1 MIHLSHLER
10 GGCNHFGPQL
20 PGDAL
25 LRAVPGPQEAFMR
38 KARSLLSCFVLV
50 VASASLQG
58 QTPPGGTAIVQIELS
73 PGSAQETQSPRPP
86 DPVQNAEPRNQ
97 RSEPAHLA
105 SPDMTVAATQSE
117 RLKII
122 LLKPS
127 VRFEDIHKG
136 VKSEW
141 GLRESE
147 AIKSTKPL
155 GAEENYENLL
165 LSAARSEVA
174 PKALLL
180 EREKL
185 DSSTTEA
192 CAKLEALTSRLAR
205 GNVNEAATS
214 ALTELAALDEHY
226 AILAQFVR
234 LETGPGR
241 SWNPNTGSITS
252 STDSTLLQ
260 VALISGKTGKVI
272 WKGER
277 LIRNKALRPTDSG
290 FSKAITELYRDF
302 DTK

>member
-1 MIHLSHLER
+1 MKVA
-10 GGCNHFGPQL
+10 HFILCCWVLLLVPC
-20 PGDAL
+20 
-25 LRAVPGPQEAFMR
+25 LRA
-38 KARSLLSCFVLV
+38 
-50 VASASLQG
+50 
-58 QTPPGGTAIVQIELS
+58 QTPPGGKAIVPIELAKDHEQFVASPSEQVKFAMFKANPALSERVAGASQS
-73 PGSAQETQSPRPP
+73 PGSAQETQSPRSP
-86 DPVQNAEPRNQ
+86 DPVQNAEPGSQ
-97 RSEPAHLA
+97 SSEPAHLA
-105 SPDMTVAATQSE
+105 SPDMTVAATQSQ

-136 VKSEW
+136 VRSEW
-141 GLRESE
+141 GLREPE
-147 AIKSTKPL
+147 ANKSAKPL

-185 DSSTTEA
+185 DSPATDA

-205 GNVNEAATS
+205 GSVNEAATS
-214 ALTELAALDEHY
+214 ALAELAALDEHY

-252 STDSTLLQ
+252 STDSTLVQ

>member
-1 MIHLSHLER
+1 
-10 GGCNHFGPQL
+10 
-20 PGDAL
+20 
-25 LRAVPGPQEAFMR
+25 MR
-38 KARSLLSCFVLV
+38 KARSFPSCFVLV
-50 VASASLQG
+50 VASVCLQA
-58 QTPPGGTAIVQIELS
+58 QTPPGGKAIVQIELAKDHEQFVASPSEQVNVAMFKANPALSEGVAGGSES
-73 PGSAQETQSPRPP
+73 PGSAQEIQSPRSP
-86 DPVQNAEPRNQ
+86 DPVQNAEPGSQ

-105 SPDMTVAATQSE
+105 SPDTTVAATQSQS
-117 RLKII
+117 LKII
-122 LLKPS
+122 LLRPS

-136 VKSEW
+136 VRSEW
-141 GLRESE
+141 GLREPE
-147 AIKSTKPL
+147 ANKSAKPL
-155 GAEENYENLL
+155 GTEENYESLL

-174 PKALLL
+174 PKALLV

-205 GNVNEAATS
+205 GNVNEAASS
-214 ALTELAALDEHY
+214 ALAELAALDEHY

-252 STDSTLLQ
+252 STDSTLVQ